1 MVKVWAARITPLFDK
16 TNYAFYYEK
25 LPEWRKEKA
34 DRLKSENAKA
44 QSVGAWSL
52 WTRLQQQE
60 KLGEDTPFNLS
71 HSGEYV
77 LCAFSDRKEAQVG
90 CDLEMIGEYRE
101 KVAKRFFCGEEY
113 AHIIGTDSE
122 EERKELFYRYWVLK
136 ESFMKATRRGM
147 GLSTRAFRIDW
158 DGAGRPVLGKQ
169 PGEYPGIYHYCE
181 YSHPQIPGRMAVC
194 TTDPRIDEELHLTE
208 LDREGVVDEASG
220 R

>member
-1 MVKVWAARITPLFDK
+1 MKAWVKTLLVSHIITQKAGEKKMVKVWAARITPLFDK

-34 DRLKSENAKA
+34 DRLKSESAKA

-77 LCAFSDRKEAQVG
+77 LCAFSDCKEAQVG

-101 KVAKRFFCGEEY
+101 KVAKRFFCGVQWHPEWLGEQPGGL
-113 AHIIGTDSE
+113 A
-122 EERKELFYRYWVLK
+122 LF
-136 ESFMKATRRGM
+136 
-147 GLSTRAFRIDW
+147 RAF
-158 DGAGRPVLGKQ
+158 LETK
-169 PGEYPGIYHYCE
+169 
-181 YSHPQIPGRMAVC
+181 
-194 TTDPRIDEELHLTE
+194 
-208 LDREGVVDEASG
+208 
-220 R
+220 